1 MRCPFCDSEENKV
14 IDSRQI
20 EEVNAIKRRRE
31 CIACGVRFTTYEKIE
46 IMPIVVIKRD
56 KSRQPFEREKLL
68 KGLLQAC
75 AKRPVS
81 RNVLENIIDKIEFQL
96 ANTLEAEVSSD
107 RIGELVLEHLKNVD
121 EVAYVRFASV
131 YRDFDNIDTFMKELW
146 TLKKDNRGLN

>member
-1 MRCPFCDSEENKV
+1 MKCPFCDSEENKV
-14 IDSRQI
+14 IDSRQT

-46 IMPIVVIKRD
+46 RMPIVVIKRD
-56 KSRQPFEREKLL
+56 KSRQPFEREKIL

-96 ANTLEAEVSSD
+96 ANTLEGEVSSD
-107 RIGELVLEHLKNVD
+107 RIGEMVLEHLKYID

-146 TLKKDNRGLN
+146 ALKKR